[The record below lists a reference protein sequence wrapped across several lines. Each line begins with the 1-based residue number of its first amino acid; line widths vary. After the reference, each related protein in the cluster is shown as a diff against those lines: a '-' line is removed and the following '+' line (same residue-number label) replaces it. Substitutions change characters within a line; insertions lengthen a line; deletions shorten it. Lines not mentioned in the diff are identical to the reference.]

1 MADEFVVND
10 RRFFSADGS
19 VRDDAPEQ
27 TAEKIEEKPKEEK
40 PKSEPA
46 QTEAHT
52 MPLPAANLTSL
63 LIGLATS
70 AFMHMGEAPE
80 GEVPQ
85 PVNLPAAQHTI
96 DLLAVLQAK
105 TKGNL
110 EEEENAILQT
120 LLYDLRLKFV
130 QMTSKD

>member
-19 VRDDAPEQ
+19 VRDEAPEQ
-27 TAEKIEEKPKEEK
+27 TAEKIEKS
-40 PKSEPA
+40 PKSESAPE
-46 QTEAHT
+46 EAPK
-52 MPLPAANLTSL
+52 MALPAANLTSL

-110 EEEENAILQT
+110 EEEEDAILQT

-130 QMTSKD
+130 QMTGKS